1 MYFNGSIVWAGGPQN
16 KCGGLGLSSLFI
28 SREARLN
35 LMAKHFERMV
45 AHGPRDEKRKRQKE
59 RKWKTT
65 LEQKHSDLL
74 RSLLTLLRGEN
85 PGFFSSP
92 LDLDLLVFFQF
103 T

>member
-45 AHGPRDEKRKRQKE
+45 AHGPRDDKKE
-59 RKWKTT
+59 REWKTT

-85 PGFFSSP
+85 PGFF
-92 LDLDLLVFFQF
+92 LLPWI
-103 T
+103 